1 MIPFRVTIV
10 GSGSAIP
17 TLQRAATSQVV
28 QYNGTTILLDCAEGT
43 QIQLKKLKISIMRI
57 DHVFISHLHGDH
69 YFGLIGLINTLHLIG
84 RTNPLTIFGP
94 PELIDII
101 NLQLKASD
109 TKLRYTIHFNALQPD
124 GKQLIFEDKNLRYYS
139 FPVIHRIPT
148 WGFLF
153 EEKETERQIDP
164 LFVAQQKLDI
174 PTIKAIKSGSDYT
187 DGDGNTVANNLITFP
202 LDKRR
207 SYAFCTDTSFDERLA
222 TYFTGVSMLYYEAT
236 FMHHLADTAAETFHS
251 TSKQAAQMALIAN
264 AEKLLIGHFSS
275 RYTDLQPI
283 LEESREVFPNT
294 DLALDGS
301 VFEIAV

>member
-43 QIQLKKLKISIMRI
+43 QLQLKKLKISIMRI
-57 DHVFISHLHGDH
+57 DHVFISHMHGDH

-84 RTNPLTIFGP
+84 RTNPLNIFGP
-94 PELIDII
+94 SELIDIL
-101 NLQLKASD
+101 NLQLRASD
-109 TKLRYTIHFNALQPD
+109 TKLRYTINFSALEQE
-124 GKQLIFEDKNLRYYS
+124 GKQLIFEDNTLRYFS

-148 WGFLF
+148 WGFLI
-153 EEKETERQIDP
+153 EEKDTELQIDP
-164 LFVAQQKLDI
+164 LFLAQRKLDI
-174 PTIKAIKSGSDYT
+174 PTIKAIKSGSDFT
-187 DGDGNTVANNLITFP
+187 DIDGNIVSNNLITYP
-202 LDKRR
+202 LAKRR

-236 FMHHLADTAAETFHS
+236 FMHHMADTAAETFHS
-251 TSKQAAQMALIAN
+251 TSRQAAQMALIAN

-275 RYTDLQPI
+275 RYTDLQPL
-283 LEESREVFPNT
+283 LEESRVVFPNT
-294 DLALDGS
+294 DLAMDGS